1 MTEPTIDEFIRY
13 LQVKLDNPE
22 SNNDNE
28 ELNRTQRQLDGTIN
42 LAISFR
48 DRHAKLQAAGEKEFE
63 IQQNVRV
70 LADKVQSEIV
80 SGDASLS
87 DICGSCSAILET
99 DLDFCPACG
108 AKK

>member
-1 MTEPTIDEFIRY
+1 
-13 LQVKLDNPE
+13 LQAKLDDPE

-28 ELNRTQRQLDGTIN
+28 QLKRTQRQLDGAIN

-63 IQQNVRV
+63 IQQNVRI
-70 LADKVQSEIV
+70 LADKVQSDIV